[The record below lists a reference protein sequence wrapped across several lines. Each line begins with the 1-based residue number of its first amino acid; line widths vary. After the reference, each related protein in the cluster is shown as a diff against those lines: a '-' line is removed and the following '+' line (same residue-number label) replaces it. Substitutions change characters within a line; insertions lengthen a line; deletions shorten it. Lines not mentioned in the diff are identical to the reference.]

1 LAELCRFHGICF
13 EPPEARLGLLESE
26 RLVGL
31 RKNVKL
37 DLACAIVALGDDV
50 GRRRV
55 ISRVGERSHL
65 VESSSSRDR
74 ETSST
79 ASCSLTDFP

>member
-1 LAELCRFHGICF
+1 MAELCRFHGICF

-50 GRRRV
+50 GGRRV

-65 VESSSSRDR
+65 VESS
-74 ETSST
+74 
-79 ASCSLTDFP
+79 P

>member
-1 LAELCRFHGICF
+1 MAELCRFHGICF

-65 VESSSSRDR
+65 VESSSSREDR
-74 ETSST
+74 KSVV
-79 ASCSLTDFP
+79 